1 MNERI
6 KELADQAKQSVPQ
19 GILDVDKWIETYNE
33 KFARLIVLECADV
46 AYKFDE
52 LTLGQGYTV
61 AKHIK
66 KHFGV
71 EE

>member
-1 MNERI
+1 MNERVQA
-6 KELADQAKQSVPQ
+6 LADQAKQSVPQ
-19 GILDVDKWIETYNE
+19 GILDVDKWIETYNKE
-33 KFARLIVLECADV
+33 FARLIVLECADV

-61 AKHIK
+61 AKYIK

>member
-1 MNERI
+1 VNERTQALATRA
-6 KELADQAKQSVPQ
+6 KENVPQ
-19 GILDVDKWIETYNE
+19 GILAVDKWIETYNKE
-33 KFARLIVLECADV
+33 FARLIVLECADV

-61 AKHIK
+61 AKHMK
-66 KHFGV
+66 KHFGI

>member
-1 MNERI
+1 VNDRI
-6 KELADQAKQSVPQ
+6 QALATQARQSVPQ
-19 GILDVDKWIETYNE
+19 GILDVDKWIETYNKE
-33 KFARLIVLECADV
+33 FARLIVLECADV

-66 KHFGV
+66 KHFGI

>member
-6 KELADQAKQSVPQ
+6 KSLAGRAKESVPQ

-33 KFARLIVLECADV
+33 KFARLVVKECADIARKYDGITV
-46 AYKFDE
+46 
-52 LTLGQGYTV
+52 GQGYTV
-61 AKHIK
+61 AKHLLK
-66 KHFGV
+66 QFGI

>member
-1 MNERI
+1 VNERI
-6 KELADQAKQSVPQ
+6 QVLADQAKQSVPQ
-19 GILDVDKWIETYNE
+19 GILAVDKWIETYNKE
-33 KFARLIVLECADV
+33 FARLIVVECADV

-66 KHFGV
+66 KHFGI

>member
-6 KELADQAKQSVPQ
+6 LALAEEAKKSVPH
-19 GILDVDKWIETYNE
+19 GVTTDKWIETYNI
-33 KFARLIVLECADV
+33 KLAKLIVLECADV

-52 LTLGQGYTV
+52 LTIGQGYTV

-71 EE
+71 E

>member
-1 MNERI
+1 VNERI
-6 KELADQAKQSVPQ
+6 KELADRAKQSVPQ

-33 KFARLIVLECADV
+33 KFARLIVSECADV

-66 KHFGV
+66 KHFGI

>member
-6 KELADQAKQSVPQ
+6 QALADRAKESIPQ
-19 GILDVDKWIETYNE
+19 GILAVDKWIETYNKE
-33 KFARLIVLECADV
+33 FARLIVVECADV

-66 KHFGV
+66 KHFGIEV
-71 EE
+71 

>member
-6 KELADQAKQSVPQ
+6 QTLADRAKQSVPQ
-19 GILDVDKWIETYNE
+19 GILAVDKWIETYNKE
-33 KFARLIVLECADV
+33 FARLIVCECADV
-46 AYKFDE
+46 AYKFDG
-52 LTLGQGYTV
+52 LTIGQGYTV